1 MNKKEARLIFKKIT
15 NINVKNIEEIYSGFS
30 NQNFIINDAYILRIL
45 RPNRDETLLIKNE
58 IENYKAIENLKIS
71 EKLIYLDEN
80 NGIKITKFI
89 HQTHYYSSPL
99 KIEEIKSVAKNIKK
113 LHKLKTNINHKYD
126 YLYKLN
132 CYKNRIPSSLYL
144 NKEYEDSVISKMNQ
158 ITKNKP
164 LVMSHNDLVKGNILS
179 SKN

>member
-15 NINVKNIEEIYSGFS
+15 NINVKSIEEIYSGFS

-71 EKLIYLDEN
+71 EKIIYLDEN

-113 LHKLKTNINHKYD
+113 QKSKESYRER
-126 YLYKLN
+126 
-132 CYKNRIPSSLYL
+132 KNQSFFVFYC
-144 NKEYEDSVISKMNQ
+144 
-158 ITKNKP
+158 
-164 LVMSHNDLVKGNILS
+164 
-179 SKN
+179 